1 MFNYL
6 EKVVL
11 DNNLKIIG
19 ILNKLKSKKV
29 LVIGDIFLDEYFFGE
44 ITRVSTGI
52 KVPIIE
58 EKEKKYSLGGAGNI
72 AANVSGISNNVTIIT
87 KIAKDD
93 SGTIIRRLLKQ
104 YNIKLKKLDV
114 KKTIKKQRIYVDNQ
128 QINRIDE
135 NYTCNTDLSKFEI
148 LLNES
153 KYDIIIV
160 ADYQYGMIN
169 SDILEKCKEKAKF
182 NHIPLLFTSRKI
194 EDFNLNGITAI
205 SLNQDE
211 AIKFKLNKKFSYK
224 TEKNIDLFVTLGKK
238 GIYANVNKKEYFVE
252 TNEIDP
258 VNVSGAGDTVI
269 SIISL
274 LYKME
279 IEIPIILKVANIAA
293 KIAISNK
300 LTYRVN
306 KFEIQALL
314 YETEIQNQYLHKIV
328 KYDIAII
335 IIESWKLK
343 GERIVVI
350 NITNPIF
357 DMEIFELF
365 YKYKE
370 FGDKLVVLISSKE
383 ILEEKVKILP
393 LFTIINL
400 IIFLKKNKINSTIKK
415 INPNFYIENN

>member
-1 MFNYL
+1 M
-6 EKVVL
+6 L

-104 YNIKLKKLDV
+104 YNIKLKKFDV

-128 QINRIDE
+128 QISRIDE

-153 KYDIIIV
+153 KCDIIIV

-350 NITNPIF
+350 NITNPLF

-365 YKYKE
+365 YRYKE

-383 ILEEKVKILP
+383 ILEEKVKILT

>member
-128 QINRIDE
+128 QISRIDE

-153 KYDIIIV
+153 KCDIIIV

>member
-104 YNIKLKKLDV
+104 YNIKLKKFDV

-128 QINRIDE
+128 QISRIDE

-153 KYDIIIV
+153 KCDIIIV

-350 NITNPIF
+350 NITNPLF
-357 DMEIFELF
+357 DIEIFELF
-365 YKYKE
+365 YRYKE

>member
-1 MFNYL
+1 M
-6 EKVVL
+6 L

-128 QINRIDE
+128 QISRIDE

-153 KYDIIIV
+153 KCDIIIV

>member
-1 MFNYL
+1 M
-6 EKVVL
+6 L

-52 KVPIIE
+52 KIPVIE

-104 YNIKLKKLDV
+104 YNIKLKKIDV

-224 TEKNIDLFVTLGKK
+224 IEKNIDLFVTLGKK

-258 VNVSGAGDTVI
+258 VNVCGAGDTVI
-269 SIISL
+269 SIITL

-314 YETEIQNQYLHKIV
+314 YEMEIQNQYLHKIV

-343 GERIVVI
+343 GEKIVVI
-350 NITNPIF
+350 NITNPLF

-370 FGDKLVVLISSKE
+370 FGDKLVVLISSKK

-400 IIFLKKNKINSTIKK
+400 IIFLKKDKINSTIKK

>member
-1 MFNYL
+1 M
-6 EKVVL
+6 L

-93 SGTIIRRLLKQ
+93 SGEIITKLLKQ

-128 QINRIDE
+128 QISRIDE

-153 KYDIIIV
+153 KCDIIIV

>member
-52 KVPIIE
+52 KIPVIE

-314 YETEIQNQYLHKIV
+314 YEMEIQNQYLHKIV

-343 GERIVVI
+343 GEKIVVI
-350 NITNPIF
+350 NITNPLF

-370 FGDKLVVLISSKE
+370 FGDKLVVLISSKK

-400 IIFLKKNKINSTIKK
+400 IIFLKKDKINSTIKK

>member
-1 MFNYL
+1 M
-6 EKVVL
+6 L

-52 KVPIIE
+52 KIPVIE

-128 QINRIDE
+128 QISRIDE

-153 KYDIIIV
+153 KCDIIIV

>member
-1 MFNYL
+1 M
-6 EKVVL
+6 L

-128 QINRIDE
+128 QISRIDE
-135 NYTCNTDLSKFEI
+135 NYMCNTDLSKFEI

-153 KYDIIIV
+153 KCDIIIV

>member
-1 MFNYL
+1 M
-6 EKVVL
+6 L

-104 YNIKLKKLDV
+104 YNIKLKKFDV

-128 QINRIDE
+128 QISRIDE

-153 KYDIIIV
+153 KCDIIIV

-350 NITNPIF
+350 NITNPLF

-365 YKYKE
+365 YRYKE

>member
-1 MFNYL
+1 M
-6 EKVVL
+6 L

-104 YNIKLKKLDV
+104 YNIKLKKFDV

-128 QINRIDE
+128 QISRIDE

-153 KYDIIIV
+153 KCDIIIV

-350 NITNPIF
+350 NITNPLF
-357 DMEIFELF
+357 DIEIFELF
-365 YKYKE
+365 YRYKE

>member
-1 MFNYL
+1 M
-6 EKVVL
+6 L

-52 KVPIIE
+52 KIPVIE

-314 YETEIQNQYLHKIV
+314 YEMEIQNQYLHKIV

-343 GERIVVI
+343 GEKIVVI
-350 NITNPIF
+350 NITNPLF

-370 FGDKLVVLISSKE
+370 FGDKLVVLISSKK

-400 IIFLKKNKINSTIKK
+400 IIFLKKDKINSTIKK

>member
-1 MFNYL
+1 M
-6 EKVVL
+6 L

-211 AIKFKLNKKFSYK
+211 AVKFKLNKKFSYK

-252 TNEIDP
+252 TNEIECFW
-258 VNVSGAGDTVI
+258 S
-269 SIISL
+269 
-274 LYKME
+274 
-279 IEIPIILKVANIAA
+279 
-293 KIAISNK
+293 
-300 LTYRVN
+300 R
-306 KFEIQALL
+306 
-314 YETEIQNQYLHKIV
+314 
-328 KYDIAII
+328 
-335 IIESWKLK
+335 
-343 GERIVVI
+343 
-350 NITNPIF
+350 
-357 DMEIFELF
+357 
-365 YKYKE
+365 
-370 FGDKLVVLISSKE
+370 
-383 ILEEKVKILP
+383 
-393 LFTIINL
+393 
-400 IIFLKKNKINSTIKK
+400 
-415 INPNFYIENN
+415 

>member
-1 MFNYL
+1 
-6 EKVVL
+6 
-11 DNNLKIIG
+11 
-19 ILNKLKSKKV
+19 
-29 LVIGDIFLDEYFFGE
+29 
-44 ITRVSTGI
+44 
-52 KVPIIE
+52 
-58 EKEKKYSLGGAGNI
+58 
-72 AANVSGISNNVTIIT
+72 
-87 KIAKDD
+87 
-93 SGTIIRRLLKQ
+93 
-104 YNIKLKKLDV
+104 
-114 KKTIKKQRIYVDNQ
+114 
-128 QINRIDE
+128 
-135 NYTCNTDLSKFEI
+135 
-148 LLNES
+148 
-153 KYDIIIV
+153 
-160 ADYQYGMIN
+160 
-169 SDILEKCKEKAKF
+169 
-182 NHIPLLFTSRKI
+182 
-194 EDFNLNGITAI
+194 
-205 SLNQDE
+205 
-211 AIKFKLNKKFSYK
+211 
-224 TEKNIDLFVTLGKK
+224 
-238 GIYANVNKKEYFVE
+238 
-252 TNEIDP
+252 
-258 VNVSGAGDTVI
+258 
-269 SIISL
+269 
-274 LYKME
+274 ME